1 MLNNRENRVARGRD
15 LVSRVS
21 SGEADDWAHYK
32 YCGYCSVLRSAGITV
47 AINFKLMMIIIAKG
61 DKMTK
66 VKITFVSIFPC
77 LTGKISS

>member
-1 MLNNRENRVARGRD
+1 MLMLSRASQGRD
-15 LVSRVS
+15 SVSRVS
-21 SGEADDWAHYK
+21 SVEADDWAHYK

-47 AINFKLMMIIIAKG
+47 AINFKLMMIIPAKR

-66 VKITFVSIFPC
+66 VKISFVSIFPC

>member
-1 MLNNRENRVARGRD
+1 MLNRVCREAE

-47 AINFKLMMIIIAKG
+47 AINLNLMIIREG
-61 DKMTK
+61 GQDDKSQNIICFNFSM
-66 VKITFVSIFPC
+66 SD
-77 LTGKISS
+77 G